1 MIYKGEEI
9 NLIPTQA
16 MADRARQGLEWR
28 EDFGRG
34 GTRIGAIRANQL
46 VKREELSPDVVK
58 RMRSF
63 HARHAVDLK
72 VPKNQLGNE
81 SAEGYPGAGLIASM
95 LWGYLEGRDFAERK
109 VKEMEKIDERQRQ
122 EYSGFQVGDFVNW
135 RTAKGMFLGR
145 IVSIRT
151 EGETQVGQETI
162 EATIDDPVARIRVYV
177 LMNGNYEETDRV
189 VAFPLSRLKP
199 AIEPQQ
205 RQIQNQA
212 IKKALEN
219 KLEEHREKVGDDPRK
234 RTTLR
239 TLETVFERGVA
250 AYKTNPSSV
259 RPNIGN
265 AESWAYSRVNS
276 FLYVLRNLRFRG
288 GKHDTDL
295 LPEAH
300 PLSSKGEK
308 NMDQLEIKQDEM
320 GPHTMDP
327 KSHVQEMDDGKF
339 GVYHIDGNLVATFD
353 EKEEA
358 EQFAIDNHEDL
369 MEMENAYLDEEEDE
383 RLDSTILYRSV
394 KLRKDKK
401 EKTRFNVAFVSEEP
415 VLREFGYEIIDQE
428 RMDTSFL
435 ESGRAPVL
443 FMHDAE
449 RVLGVVESVKR
460 DGDLKSRAVIRLG
473 TSTQLQR
480 ETLEQIRN
488 GILSNI
494 SIGYSIRSMEEQDEK
509 IEGRSVY
516 RVATRIME
524 ISVVSVP
531 ADTSVGVN
539 RAEVIQEPSKQ
550 DVKTMENTEAVEQ
563 TNARDIEKA
572 LAERSKTNKEILAL
586 AARHN
591 KRDLADE
598 AIGRNTSLEEFR
610 GILLEHIE
618 SKPLDSAA
626 EPVQKPVEEK
636 RTYSLLRALN
646 AASRGDWSGA
656 GFEAEMNQ
664 EVALKRGKQPQGFY
678 IPDFAWRDYD
688 PAMKRE
694 LTVGTNASGGFF
706 APSVQLADEFV
717 TALRARMVLPGLGM
731 RIMSGLNTKI
741 QIPKISAGA
750 SAAFVAES
758 GSVSDQTQ
766 TTAQI
771 TMVGRTLGARTDVS
785 RLLLLESDP
794 SIEQIVRDDLLAA
807 VANKIEDV
815 AIEGNASNEPTGI
828 TKTTGIGSVAIG
840 TNGGAPTWA
849 AVTDLVKEVE
859 IDNAAIN
866 GDTLAFLTNPK
877 VKSKM
882 ANTVRVSSTD
892 SHMILNDPYNNLYG
906 YDIGITTNVPSDL
919 TKGSTSGS
927 CSALIFGDFSQ
938 LMLGV
943 FGGGPDVLIDPYTN
957 SASGSVRIVVH
968 QEVDVAVRHAQSFAA
983 CLDLT
988 T

>member
-1 MIYKGEEI
+1 MT
-9 NLIPTQA
+9 PTFYQ
-16 MADRARQGLEWR
+16 
-28 EDFGRG
+28 
-34 GTRIGAIRANQL
+34 
-46 VKREELSPDVVK
+46 KRT
-58 RMRSF
+58 
-63 HARHAVDLK
+63 HY
-72 VPKNQLGNE
+72 Q
-81 SAEGYPGAGLIASM
+81 
-95 LWGYLEGRDFAERK
+95 
-109 VKEMEKIDERQRQ
+109 VKEKMSDLENHVRHVI
-122 EYSGFQVGDFVNW
+122 GV
-135 RTAKGMFLGR
+135 
-145 IVSIRT
+145 
-151 EGETQVGQETI
+151 
-162 EATIDDPVARIRVYV
+162 
-177 LMNGNYEETDRV
+177 EETPDSV
-189 VAFPLSRLKP
+189 I
-199 AIEPQQ
+199 IEY
-205 RQIQNQA
+205 A
-212 IKKALEN
+212 KAHDD
-219 KLEEHREKVGDDPRK
+219 EE
-234 RTTLR
+234 
-239 TLETVFERGVA
+239 
-250 AYKTNPSSV
+250 
-259 RPNIGN
+259 
-265 AESWAYSRVNS
+265 
-276 FLYVLRNLRFRG
+276 
-288 GKHDTDL
+288 
-295 LPEAH
+295 
-300 PLSSKGEK
+300 
-308 NMDQLEIKQDEM
+308 
-320 GPHTMDP
+320 
-327 KSHVQEMDDGKF
+327 
-339 GVYHIDGNLVATFD
+339 
-353 EKEEA
+353 
-358 EQFAIDNHEDL
+358 
-369 MEMENAYLDEEEDE
+369 MEMEENAHYDEDEEED
-383 RLDSTILYRSV
+383 RGIDATFYRSV
-394 KLRKDKK
+394 RLRKDDKD
-401 EKTRFNVAFVSEEP
+401 KTRFNVAFVSEEP
-415 VLREFGYEIIDQE
+415 VLREFGYEIIDQA

-494 SIGYSIRSMEEQDEK
+494 SIGYSIRSMDEQEEK

-524 ISVVSVP
+524 ISLVSVP
-531 ADTSVGVN
+531 ADSTVGIN
-539 RAEVIQEPSKQ
+539 RGAKVIQEPSKQ
-550 DVKTMENTEAVEQ
+550 EVKTMENTEAVEQ
-563 TNARDIEKA
+563 VSARDIEKA

-717 TALRARMVLPGLGM
+717 EALRARMVLPGLGM

-750 SAAFVAES
+750 AAAFVAES
-758 GSVSDQTQ
+758 GDVGDQTQ

-815 AIEGNASNEPTGI
+815 AIEGGASNEPTGI
-828 TKTTGIGSVAIG
+828 TQTSGIGSVAIG

-849 AVTDLVKEVE
+849 MVTNLVKEVE

-882 ANTVRVSSTD
+882 ANTVRVASTD

-906 YDIGITTNVPSDL
+906 YDIGVTTNVPSDL

-938 LMLGV
+938 LMMGV

-968 QEVDVAVRHAQSFAA
+968 QEIDVAVRHAQSFAA

>member
-1 MIYKGEEI
+1 MSDLENQTRHVIGVEETPDSVIIEYAKIHDDEGEE
-9 NLIPTQA
+9 
-16 MADRARQGLEWR
+16 
-28 EDFGRG
+28 
-34 GTRIGAIRANQL
+34 
-46 VKREELSPDVVK
+46 
-58 RMRSF
+58 
-63 HARHAVDLK
+63 
-72 VPKNQLGNE
+72 
-81 SAEGYPGAGLIASM
+81 
-95 LWGYLEGRDFAERK
+95 
-109 VKEMEKIDERQRQ
+109 
-122 EYSGFQVGDFVNW
+122 
-135 RTAKGMFLGR
+135 
-145 IVSIRT
+145 
-151 EGETQVGQETI
+151 
-162 EATIDDPVARIRVYV
+162 
-177 LMNGNYEETDRV
+177 
-189 VAFPLSRLKP
+189 
-199 AIEPQQ
+199 
-205 RQIQNQA
+205 
-212 IKKALEN
+212 
-219 KLEEHREKVGDDPRK
+219 
-234 RTTLR
+234 
-239 TLETVFERGVA
+239 
-250 AYKTNPSSV
+250 
-259 RPNIGN
+259 
-265 AESWAYSRVNS
+265 
-276 FLYVLRNLRFRG
+276 
-288 GKHDTDL
+288 
-295 LPEAH
+295 
-300 PLSSKGEK
+300 
-308 NMDQLEIKQDEM
+308 
-320 GPHTMDP
+320 
-327 KSHVQEMDDGKF
+327 
-339 GVYHIDGNLVATFD
+339 
-353 EKEEA
+353 
-358 EQFAIDNHEDL
+358 
-369 MEMENAYLDEEEDE
+369 MEMEMEENAHYGEDEEEDE
-383 RLDSTILYRSV
+383 RADSTILYRSV
-394 KLRKDKK
+394 RLRKDDK

-415 VLREFGYEIIDQE
+415 VLREFGYEIIDQD

-494 SIGYSIRSMEEQDEK
+494 SIGYSIKSMEEQDER

-516 RVATRIME
+516 RVSTRIME
-524 ISVVSVP
+524 ISLVSVP
-531 ADTSVGVN
+531 ADPTVGLN
-539 RAEVIQEPSKQ
+539 RGRLEINEPSKQ

-563 TNARDIEKA
+563 VSARDIEKA

-610 GILLEHIE
+610 GILLEQIE
-618 SKPLDSAA
+618 SKPLDSSA

-678 IPDFAWRDYD
+678 IPDFAWRDHD
-688 PAMKRE
+688 PKMKRE

-717 TALRARMVLPGLGM
+717 EALRARMVLPGLGM

-750 SAAFVAES
+750 AAAFVAES
-758 GSVSDQTQ
+758 GDVADQTQ

-815 AIEGNASNEPTGI
+815 AIEGGASNEPTGI
-828 TKTTGIGSVAIG
+828 TQTSGIGSVAIG

-849 AVTDLVKEVE
+849 AVTNLVKEVE

-882 ANTVRVSSTD
+882 ANTVRVTSTD
-892 SHMILNDPYNNLYG
+892 SHMILNDPYTSLYG

-938 LMLGV
+938 LMMGV

-968 QEVDVAVRHAQSFAA
+968 QEIDIAVRHAQSFAA

>member
-1 MIYKGEEI
+1 MS
-9 NLIPTQA
+9 
-16 MADRARQGLEWR
+16 DLENHVR
-28 EDFGRG
+28 HV
-34 GTRIGAIRANQL
+34 IG
-46 VKREELSPDVVK
+46 V
-58 RMRSF
+58 
-63 HARHAVDLK
+63 
-72 VPKNQLGNE
+72 
-81 SAEGYPGAGLIASM
+81 
-95 LWGYLEGRDFAERK
+95 
-109 VKEMEKIDERQRQ
+109 
-122 EYSGFQVGDFVNW
+122 
-135 RTAKGMFLGR
+135 
-145 IVSIRT
+145 
-151 EGETQVGQETI
+151 
-162 EATIDDPVARIRVYV
+162 
-177 LMNGNYEETDRV
+177 EETPDSV
-189 VAFPLSRLKP
+189 I
-199 AIEPQQ
+199 IEY
-205 RQIQNQA
+205 A
-212 IKKALEN
+212 KAHDDEEMDMEEN
-219 KLEEHREKVGDDPRK
+219 AHYDEDEDE
-234 RTTLR
+234 
-239 TLETVFERGVA
+239 ERG
-250 AYKTNPSSV
+250 
-259 RPNIGN
+259 
-265 AESWAYSRVNS
+265 
-276 FLYVLRNLRFRG
+276 
-288 GKHDTDL
+288 
-295 LPEAH
+295 
-300 PLSSKGEK
+300 
-308 NMDQLEIKQDEM
+308 
-320 GPHTMDP
+320 
-327 KSHVQEMDDGKF
+327 
-339 GVYHIDGNLVATFD
+339 IDATF
-353 EKEEA
+353 
-358 EQFAIDNHEDL
+358 
-369 MEMENAYLDEEEDE
+369 
-383 RLDSTILYRSV
+383 YRSV
-394 KLRKDKK
+394 RLRKDDKD
-401 EKTRFNVAFVSEEP
+401 KTRFNVAFVSEEP

-516 RVATRIME
+516 RVSTRIME

-539 RAEVIQEPSKQ
+539 RGRLIVNEPSKQ
-550 DVKTMENTEAVEQ
+550 EVKTMENTEAVEQ
-563 TNARDIEKA
+563 VSARDIEKA

-591 KRDLADE
+591 KRDLADQ

-688 PAMKRE
+688 PKMKRE

-717 TALRARMVLPGLGM
+717 EALRARMVLPGLGM

-750 SAAFVAES
+750 AAAFVAES
-758 GSVSDQTQ
+758 GDVADQTQ

-815 AIEGNASNEPTGI
+815 AIEGGASNEPTGI
-828 TKTTGIGSVAIG
+828 TQTSGIGSVAIG

-849 AVTDLVKEVE
+849 AVTNLVKEVE

-882 ANTVRVSSTD
+882 ANTVRVASTD
-892 SHMILNDPYNNLYG
+892 SHMILNDPYTMLYG

-938 LMLGV
+938 LMMGV

-957 SASGSVRIVVH
+957 SASGNVRESRIRYAKIRKEFESHRVVFDCH
-968 QEVDVAVRHAQSFAA
+968 
-983 CLDLT
+983 
-988 T
+988 

>member
-1 MIYKGEEI
+1 MSDLENQTRHVIGVEETPDSVIIEYAKIHDDEGEE
-9 NLIPTQA
+9 
-16 MADRARQGLEWR
+16 M
-28 EDFGRG
+28 
-34 GTRIGAIRANQL
+34 
-46 VKREELSPDVVK
+46 
-58 RMRSF
+58 
-63 HARHAVDLK
+63 
-72 VPKNQLGNE
+72 
-81 SAEGYPGAGLIASM
+81 
-95 LWGYLEGRDFAERK
+95 
-109 VKEMEKIDERQRQ
+109 
-122 EYSGFQVGDFVNW
+122 
-135 RTAKGMFLGR
+135 
-145 IVSIRT
+145 
-151 EGETQVGQETI
+151 
-162 EATIDDPVARIRVYV
+162 
-177 LMNGNYEETDRV
+177 
-189 VAFPLSRLKP
+189 
-199 AIEPQQ
+199 
-205 RQIQNQA
+205 
-212 IKKALEN
+212 
-219 KLEEHREKVGDDPRK
+219 
-234 RTTLR
+234 
-239 TLETVFERGVA
+239 
-250 AYKTNPSSV
+250 
-259 RPNIGN
+259 
-265 AESWAYSRVNS
+265 
-276 FLYVLRNLRFRG
+276 
-288 GKHDTDL
+288 
-295 LPEAH
+295 
-300 PLSSKGEK
+300 
-308 NMDQLEIKQDEM
+308 
-320 GPHTMDP
+320 
-327 KSHVQEMDDGKF
+327 EMD
-339 GVYHIDGNLVATFD
+339 
-353 EKEEA
+353 
-358 EQFAIDNHEDL
+358 
-369 MEMENAYLDEEEDE
+369 MEENAHYGKDEEEDE
-383 RLDSTILYRSV
+383 RADSTILYRSV
-394 KLRKDKK
+394 RLRKDDK

-494 SIGYSIRSMEEQDEK
+494 SIGYSIKSMEEQDER

-516 RVATRIME
+516 RVSTRIME

-539 RAEVIQEPSKQ
+539 RGRLVVNEPSKQ
-550 DVKTMENTEAVEQ
+550 DVTKMDAIEKINNYEGGDSIDESKLRAVH
-563 TNARDIEKA
+563 EKA
-572 LAERSKTNKEILAL
+572 LAERAKTNKEILAL

-591 KRDLADE
+591 KRDLGEE

-610 GILLEHIE
+610 GILLEQIE

-688 PAMKRE
+688 PKMKRE

-717 TALRARMVLPGLGM
+717 EALRARMVLPGLGM

-750 SAAFVAES
+750 AAAFVAES
-758 GSVSDQTQ
+758 GDVADQTQ

-815 AIEGNASNEPTGI
+815 AIEGGASNEPTGI
-828 TKTTGIGSVAIG
+828 TQTSGIGSVAIG

-849 AVTDLVKEVE
+849 AVTNLVKEVE

-882 ANTVRVSSTD
+882 ANTVRVASTD
-892 SHMILNDPYNNLYG
+892 SHMILNDPYTSLYG

-938 LMLGV
+938 LMMGV

-968 QEVDVAVRHAQSFAA
+968 QEIDIAVRHAQSFAA

>member
-1 MIYKGEEI
+1 MS
-9 NLIPTQA
+9 
-16 MADRARQGLEWR
+16 DLENHVR
-28 EDFGRG
+28 HV
-34 GTRIGAIRANQL
+34 IG
-46 VKREELSPDVVK
+46 V
-58 RMRSF
+58 
-63 HARHAVDLK
+63 
-72 VPKNQLGNE
+72 
-81 SAEGYPGAGLIASM
+81 
-95 LWGYLEGRDFAERK
+95 
-109 VKEMEKIDERQRQ
+109 
-122 EYSGFQVGDFVNW
+122 
-135 RTAKGMFLGR
+135 
-145 IVSIRT
+145 
-151 EGETQVGQETI
+151 
-162 EATIDDPVARIRVYV
+162 
-177 LMNGNYEETDRV
+177 EETPDSV
-189 VAFPLSRLKP
+189 I
-199 AIEPQQ
+199 IEY
-205 RQIQNQA
+205 A
-212 IKKALEN
+212 KAHDDEEMDMEEN
-219 KLEEHREKVGDDPRK
+219 AHYDEDEDE
-234 RTTLR
+234 
-239 TLETVFERGVA
+239 ERG
-250 AYKTNPSSV
+250 
-259 RPNIGN
+259 
-265 AESWAYSRVNS
+265 
-276 FLYVLRNLRFRG
+276 
-288 GKHDTDL
+288 
-295 LPEAH
+295 
-300 PLSSKGEK
+300 
-308 NMDQLEIKQDEM
+308 
-320 GPHTMDP
+320 
-327 KSHVQEMDDGKF
+327 
-339 GVYHIDGNLVATFD
+339 IDATF
-353 EKEEA
+353 
-358 EQFAIDNHEDL
+358 
-369 MEMENAYLDEEEDE
+369 
-383 RLDSTILYRSV
+383 YRSV
-394 KLRKDKK
+394 RLRKDDKD
-401 EKTRFNVAFVSEEP
+401 KTRFNVAFVSEEP

-516 RVATRIME
+516 RVSTRIME

-539 RAEVIQEPSKQ
+539 RGRLIVNEPSKQ
-550 DVKTMENTEAVEQ
+550 EVSKMENQEVVEQ

-688 PAMKRE
+688 PKMKRE

-717 TALRARMVLPGLGM
+717 EALRARMVLPGLGM

-750 SAAFVAES
+750 AAAFVAES
-758 GSVSDQTQ
+758 GDVADQTQ

-815 AIEGNASNEPTGI
+815 AIEGGASNEPTGI
-828 TKTTGIGSVAIG
+828 TQTSGIGSVAIG

-849 AVTDLVKEVE
+849 AVTNLVKEVE

-882 ANTVRVSSTD
+882 ANTVRVASTD
-892 SHMILNDPYNNLYG
+892 SHMILNDPYTMLYG

-938 LMLGV
+938 LMMGV

-968 QEVDVAVRHAQSFAA
+968 QEIDIAVRHAQSFAA

>member
-1 MIYKGEEI
+1 MS
-9 NLIPTQA
+9 
-16 MADRARQGLEWR
+16 DLENQ
-28 EDFGRG
+28 
-34 GTRIGAIRANQL
+34 TRHVIG
-46 VKREELSPDVVK
+46 V
-58 RMRSF
+58 
-63 HARHAVDLK
+63 
-72 VPKNQLGNE
+72 
-81 SAEGYPGAGLIASM
+81 
-95 LWGYLEGRDFAERK
+95 
-109 VKEMEKIDERQRQ
+109 
-122 EYSGFQVGDFVNW
+122 
-135 RTAKGMFLGR
+135 
-145 IVSIRT
+145 
-151 EGETQVGQETI
+151 
-162 EATIDDPVARIRVYV
+162 
-177 LMNGNYEETDRV
+177 EETPDSV
-189 VAFPLSRLKP
+189 I
-199 AIEPQQ
+199 IEYAK
-205 RQIQNQA
+205 IHDD
-212 IKKALEN
+212 ED
-219 KLEEHREKVGDDPRK
+219 EE
-234 RTTLR
+234 
-239 TLETVFERGVA
+239 
-250 AYKTNPSSV
+250 
-259 RPNIGN
+259 
-265 AESWAYSRVNS
+265 
-276 FLYVLRNLRFRG
+276 
-288 GKHDTDL
+288 
-295 LPEAH
+295 
-300 PLSSKGEK
+300 
-308 NMDQLEIKQDEM
+308 
-320 GPHTMDP
+320 
-327 KSHVQEMDDGKF
+327 
-339 GVYHIDGNLVATFD
+339 
-353 EKEEA
+353 
-358 EQFAIDNHEDL
+358 
-369 MEMENAYLDEEEDE
+369 MEMEMEENAHYGDEDEDEERGIDA
-383 RLDSTILYRSV
+383 TFYRSV
-394 KLRKDKK
+394 RLRKDDKD
-401 EKTRFNVAFVSEEP
+401 KTRFNVAFVSEEP
-415 VLREFGYEIIDQE
+415 VLREFGYEIIDQD

-494 SIGYSIRSMEEQDEK
+494 SIGYSIKSMDEQDEK

-516 RVATRIME
+516 RVSTDIKE

-531 ADTSVGVN
+531 ADSTVGVN
-539 RAEVIQEPSKQ
+539 RGKLQINEPSKQ
-550 DVKTMENTEAVEQ
+550 DVKTMENKEAVEQ
-563 TNARDIEKA
+563 VSARDVEKA

-591 KRDLADE
+591 RRDLADE

-626 EPVQKPVEEK
+626 EPVMKPVEEK

-688 PAMKRE
+688 PKMKRE

-717 TALRARMVLPGLGM
+717 EALRARMVLPGLGM

-741 QIPKISAGA
+741 QIPKVSAGA
-750 SAAFVAES
+750 AAAFVAES
-758 GSVSDQTQ
+758 GDVGDQTQ

-815 AIEGNASNEPTGI
+815 AIEGGASNEPTGI
-828 TKTTGIGSVAIG
+828 TQTSGIGSVAIG

-849 AVTDLVKEVE
+849 MVTNLVKEVE

-882 ANTVRVSSTD
+882 ANTVRVTSTD

-927 CSALIFGDFSQ
+927 CSAVIYGDFSQ

-983 CLDLT
+983 CLDVT
-988 T
+988 TT

>member
-1 MIYKGEEI
+1 MS
-9 NLIPTQA
+9 
-16 MADRARQGLEWR
+16 DLENQ
-28 EDFGRG
+28 
-34 GTRIGAIRANQL
+34 TRHVIG
-46 VKREELSPDVVK
+46 V
-58 RMRSF
+58 
-63 HARHAVDLK
+63 
-72 VPKNQLGNE
+72 
-81 SAEGYPGAGLIASM
+81 
-95 LWGYLEGRDFAERK
+95 
-109 VKEMEKIDERQRQ
+109 
-122 EYSGFQVGDFVNW
+122 
-135 RTAKGMFLGR
+135 
-145 IVSIRT
+145 
-151 EGETQVGQETI
+151 
-162 EATIDDPVARIRVYV
+162 
-177 LMNGNYEETDRV
+177 EETPDSV
-189 VAFPLSRLKP
+189 I
-199 AIEPQQ
+199 IEYAK
-205 RQIQNQA
+205 IHDD
-212 IKKALEN
+212 ED
-219 KLEEHREKVGDDPRK
+219 EE
-234 RTTLR
+234 
-239 TLETVFERGVA
+239 
-250 AYKTNPSSV
+250 
-259 RPNIGN
+259 
-265 AESWAYSRVNS
+265 
-276 FLYVLRNLRFRG
+276 
-288 GKHDTDL
+288 
-295 LPEAH
+295 
-300 PLSSKGEK
+300 
-308 NMDQLEIKQDEM
+308 
-320 GPHTMDP
+320 
-327 KSHVQEMDDGKF
+327 
-339 GVYHIDGNLVATFD
+339 
-353 EKEEA
+353 
-358 EQFAIDNHEDL
+358 
-369 MEMENAYLDEEEDE
+369 MEMEMEENAHYGDEDEDEERGIDA
-383 RLDSTILYRSV
+383 TFYRSV
-394 KLRKDKK
+394 RLRKDDKD
-401 EKTRFNVAFVSEEP
+401 KTRFNVAFVSEEP
-415 VLREFGYEIIDQE
+415 VLREFGYEIIDQD

-516 RVATRIME
+516 RVSTRIME

-539 RAEVIQEPSKQ
+539 RGRLIVNEPSKQ
-550 DVKTMENTEAVEQ
+550 DVTKMENQEVVEQ
-563 TNARDIEKA
+563 TSARDIEKA

-626 EPVQKPVEEK
+626 EPVMKPVEEK

-750 SAAFVAES
+750 AAAFVAES
-758 GSVSDQTQ
+758 GDVADQTQ

-815 AIEGNASNEPTGI
+815 AIEGGASNEPTGI
-828 TKTTGIGSVAIG
+828 TQTSGIGSVAIG

-849 AVTDLVKEVE
+849 MVTNLVKEVE

-882 ANTVRVSSTD
+882 ANTVRVASTD

-927 CSALIFGDFSQ
+927 CSAVIYGDFSQ

-983 CLDLT
+983 CLDVT
-988 T
+988 TT

>member
-1 MIYKGEEI
+1 MTDLENQTRHVIGVEETPDSVIIEYAKIHDDEGEE
-9 NLIPTQA
+9 
-16 MADRARQGLEWR
+16 
-28 EDFGRG
+28 
-34 GTRIGAIRANQL
+34 
-46 VKREELSPDVVK
+46 
-58 RMRSF
+58 
-63 HARHAVDLK
+63 
-72 VPKNQLGNE
+72 
-81 SAEGYPGAGLIASM
+81 
-95 LWGYLEGRDFAERK
+95 
-109 VKEMEKIDERQRQ
+109 
-122 EYSGFQVGDFVNW
+122 
-135 RTAKGMFLGR
+135 
-145 IVSIRT
+145 
-151 EGETQVGQETI
+151 
-162 EATIDDPVARIRVYV
+162 
-177 LMNGNYEETDRV
+177 
-189 VAFPLSRLKP
+189 
-199 AIEPQQ
+199 
-205 RQIQNQA
+205 
-212 IKKALEN
+212 
-219 KLEEHREKVGDDPRK
+219 
-234 RTTLR
+234 
-239 TLETVFERGVA
+239 
-250 AYKTNPSSV
+250 
-259 RPNIGN
+259 
-265 AESWAYSRVNS
+265 
-276 FLYVLRNLRFRG
+276 
-288 GKHDTDL
+288 
-295 LPEAH
+295 
-300 PLSSKGEK
+300 
-308 NMDQLEIKQDEM
+308 
-320 GPHTMDP
+320 
-327 KSHVQEMDDGKF
+327 
-339 GVYHIDGNLVATFD
+339 
-353 EKEEA
+353 
-358 EQFAIDNHEDL
+358 
-369 MEMENAYLDEEEDE
+369 MEMEMEENAHYGEDEEEDE
-383 RLDSTILYRSV
+383 RADSPILYRSV
-394 KLRKDKK
+394 RLRKDDK

-494 SIGYSIRSMEEQDEK
+494 SIGYSIRSMDEQDEK

-539 RAEVIQEPSKQ
+539 RAKVLQEPSKQ
-550 DVKTMENTEAVEQ
+550 DVKTMENQEAVEQ
-563 TNARDIEKA
+563 VSARDIEKA

-750 SAAFVAES
+750 AAAFVAES

-815 AIEGNASNEPTGI
+815 AIEGDASNEPTGI

-882 ANTVRVSSTD
+882 ANTVRVASTD
-892 SHMILNDPYNNLYG
+892 SHMIMNDPYNNLYG

>member
-1 MIYKGEEI
+1 METE
-9 NLIPTQA
+9 QQ
-16 MADRARQGLEWR
+16 RHV
-28 EDFGRG
+28 
-34 GTRIGAIRANQL
+34 IG
-46 VKREELSPDVVK
+46 
-58 RMRSF
+58 
-63 HARHAVDLK
+63 
-72 VPKNQLGNE
+72 
-81 SAEGYPGAGLIASM
+81 
-95 LWGYLEGRDFAERK
+95 
-109 VKEMEKIDERQRQ
+109 
-122 EYSGFQVGDFVNW
+122 
-135 RTAKGMFLGR
+135 
-145 IVSIRT
+145 
-151 EGETQVGQETI
+151 
-162 EATIDDPVARIRVYV
+162 
-177 LMNGNYEETDRV
+177 YEETDDSV
-189 VAFPLSRLKP
+189 I
-199 AIEPQQ
+199 IEFAKG
-205 RQIQNQA
+205 NMG
-212 IKKALEN
+212 ET
-219 KLEEHREKVGDDPRK
+219 EE
-234 RTTLR
+234 
-239 TLETVFERGVA
+239 
-250 AYKTNPSSV
+250 
-259 RPNIGN
+259 
-265 AESWAYSRVNS
+265 
-276 FLYVLRNLRFRG
+276 
-288 GKHDTDL
+288 
-295 LPEAH
+295 
-300 PLSSKGEK
+300 
-308 NMDQLEIKQDEM
+308 Q
-320 GPHTMDP
+320 
-327 KSHVQEMDDGKF
+327 
-339 GVYHIDGNLVATFD
+339 
-353 EKEEA
+353 
-358 EQFAIDNHEDL
+358 
-369 MEMENAYLDEEEDE
+369 NAYDEEEDE
-383 RLDSTILYRSV
+383 ERGIDATFYRSV
-394 KLRKDKK
+394 RLRKDDKD
-401 EKTRFNVAFVSEEP
+401 KTRFNVAFVSEEP

-539 RAEVIQEPSKQ
+539 RGRLIVNEPSKQ
-550 DVKTMENTEAVEQ
+550 EVSKMENQEVVEQ
-563 TNARDIEKA
+563 TSARDIEKA

-591 KRDLADE
+591 KRELAEE

-610 GILLEHIE
+610 GILLEQIE

-626 EPVQKPVEEK
+626 EPVMKPVEEK
-636 RTYSLLRALN
+636 RNYSFLRALN

-656 GFEAEMNQ
+656 GFEAEMSQ
-664 EVALKRGKQPQGFY
+664 EVANKRGKQPQGFY
-678 IPDFAWRDYD
+678 VPDFAWRDYGID
-688 PAMKRE
+688 QKRE

-706 APSVQLADEFV
+706 APSVQLANEFV
-717 TALRARMVLPGLGM
+717 EALRARLILSDMGM
-731 RIMSGLNTKI
+731 RIMSGLNTKV

-758 GSVSDQTQ
+758 GDVADQTQ

-794 SIEQIVRDDLLAA
+794 SIEQIVRDDLLNA

-815 AIEGNASNEPTGI
+815 AIEGGGSNEPSGI
-828 TKTTGIGSVAIG
+828 TQSSPGSVAIG

-849 AVTDLVKEVE
+849 MVTNLVKEVE
-859 IDNAAIN
+859 VDNAVVNA
-866 GDTLAFLTNPK
+866 GTLGFITNPK
-877 VKSKM
+877 AKSKM
-882 ANTVRVSSTD
+882 ANTVRVASTD
-892 SHMILNDPYNNLYG
+892 SHMILNDPYDQLYG
-906 YDIGITTNVPSDL
+906 YRLGISTNVPSNL

-927 CSALIFGDFSQ
+927 CSAIIFGDFSQ
-938 LMLGV
+938 LMLGI
-943 FGGGPDVLIDPYTN
+943 FGGGPDVLVDPYTN

-983 CLDLT
+983 CLDMVT

>member
-1 MIYKGEEI
+1 MSDLENQTRHVIGVEETPDSVI
-9 NLIPTQA
+9 IEYA
-16 MADRARQGLEWR
+16 KIHDD
-28 EDFGRG
+28 ED
-34 GTRIGAIRANQL
+34 
-46 VKREELSPDVVK
+46 E
-58 RMRSF
+58 
-63 HARHAVDLK
+63 
-72 VPKNQLGNE
+72 
-81 SAEGYPGAGLIASM
+81 
-95 LWGYLEGRDFAERK
+95 
-109 VKEMEKIDERQRQ
+109 EME
-122 EYSGFQVGDFVNW
+122 
-135 RTAKGMFLGR
+135 
-145 IVSIRT
+145 
-151 EGETQVGQETI
+151 
-162 EATIDDPVARIRVYV
+162 
-177 LMNGNYEETDRV
+177 
-189 VAFPLSRLKP
+189 
-199 AIEPQQ
+199 
-205 RQIQNQA
+205 
-212 IKKALEN
+212 
-219 KLEEHREKVGDDPRK
+219 
-234 RTTLR
+234 
-239 TLETVFERGVA
+239 
-250 AYKTNPSSV
+250 
-259 RPNIGN
+259 
-265 AESWAYSRVNS
+265 
-276 FLYVLRNLRFRG
+276 
-288 GKHDTDL
+288 
-295 LPEAH
+295 
-300 PLSSKGEK
+300 
-308 NMDQLEIKQDEM
+308 MD
-320 GPHTMDP
+320 
-327 KSHVQEMDDGKF
+327 
-339 GVYHIDGNLVATFD
+339 
-353 EKEEA
+353 
-358 EQFAIDNHEDL
+358 
-369 MEMENAYLDEEEDE
+369 MEENAHYGEDEEEDE
-383 RLDSTILYRSV
+383 RSDSTILYRSV
-394 KLRKDKK
+394 RLRKDDK

-415 VLREFGYEIIDQE
+415 VLREFGYEIIDQD

-494 SIGYSIRSMEEQDEK
+494 SIGYSIKSMEEQDEK

-516 RVATRIME
+516 RVSTRIME
-524 ISVVSVP
+524 ISLVSVP
-531 ADTSVGVN
+531 ADPTVGLN
-539 RAEVIQEPSKQ
+539 RGRLEIKEPSKQ
-550 DVKTMENTEAVEQ
+550 EVKTMENQEAVEQ
-563 TNARDIEKA
+563 VSARDIEKA

-610 GILLEHIE
+610 GILLEQIE

-626 EPVQKPVEEK
+626 EPVMKPVEEK

-750 SAAFVAES
+750 AAAFVAES
-758 GSVSDQTQ
+758 GDVADQTQ

-815 AIEGNASNEPTGI
+815 AIEGGASNEPTGI
-828 TKTTGIGSVAIG
+828 TQTSGIGSVAIG

-866 GDTLAFLTNPK
+866 GDTLGFLTNPK

>member
-1 MIYKGEEI
+1 METE
-9 NLIPTQA
+9 QQ
-16 MADRARQGLEWR
+16 RHV
-28 EDFGRG
+28 
-34 GTRIGAIRANQL
+34 IG
-46 VKREELSPDVVK
+46 
-58 RMRSF
+58 
-63 HARHAVDLK
+63 
-72 VPKNQLGNE
+72 
-81 SAEGYPGAGLIASM
+81 
-95 LWGYLEGRDFAERK
+95 
-109 VKEMEKIDERQRQ
+109 
-122 EYSGFQVGDFVNW
+122 
-135 RTAKGMFLGR
+135 
-145 IVSIRT
+145 
-151 EGETQVGQETI
+151 
-162 EATIDDPVARIRVYV
+162 
-177 LMNGNYEETDRV
+177 YEETDDSV
-189 VAFPLSRLKP
+189 I
-199 AIEPQQ
+199 IEFAKGNMGETEE
-205 RQIQNQA
+205 QNA
-212 IKKALEN
+212 YDED
-219 KLEEHREKVGDDPRK
+219 EDE
-234 RTTLR
+234 
-239 TLETVFERGVA
+239 ERG
-250 AYKTNPSSV
+250 
-259 RPNIGN
+259 
-265 AESWAYSRVNS
+265 
-276 FLYVLRNLRFRG
+276 
-288 GKHDTDL
+288 
-295 LPEAH
+295 
-300 PLSSKGEK
+300 
-308 NMDQLEIKQDEM
+308 
-320 GPHTMDP
+320 
-327 KSHVQEMDDGKF
+327 
-339 GVYHIDGNLVATFD
+339 IDATF
-353 EKEEA
+353 
-358 EQFAIDNHEDL
+358 
-369 MEMENAYLDEEEDE
+369 
-383 RLDSTILYRSV
+383 YRSV
-394 KLRKDKK
+394 RLRKDDKD
-401 EKTRFNVAFVSEEP
+401 KTRFNVAFVSEEP

-550 DVKTMENTEAVEQ
+550 EVSKMENQEAVEQ
-563 TNARDIEKA
+563 VSARDIEKA

-626 EPVQKPVEEK
+626 EPVMKPVEEK
-636 RTYSLLRALN
+636 RTYSMLRALN

-741 QIPKISAGA
+741 QIPKVSAGA
-750 SAAFVAES
+750 AAAFVAES

-815 AIEGNASNEPTGI
+815 AIEGDASNEPTGI

-866 GDTLAFLTNPK
+866 GDTLGFLTNPK

-919 TKGSTSGS
+919 TKGSSGS

-968 QEVDVAVRHAQSFAA
+968 QEIDIAVRHAQSFAA

>member
-1 MIYKGEEI
+1 METE
-9 NLIPTQA
+9 QQ
-16 MADRARQGLEWR
+16 RHV
-28 EDFGRG
+28 
-34 GTRIGAIRANQL
+34 IG
-46 VKREELSPDVVK
+46 
-58 RMRSF
+58 
-63 HARHAVDLK
+63 
-72 VPKNQLGNE
+72 
-81 SAEGYPGAGLIASM
+81 
-95 LWGYLEGRDFAERK
+95 
-109 VKEMEKIDERQRQ
+109 
-122 EYSGFQVGDFVNW
+122 
-135 RTAKGMFLGR
+135 
-145 IVSIRT
+145 
-151 EGETQVGQETI
+151 
-162 EATIDDPVARIRVYV
+162 
-177 LMNGNYEETDRV
+177 YEETDDSV
-189 VAFPLSRLKP
+189 I
-199 AIEPQQ
+199 IEFAKGNMGETEE
-205 RQIQNQA
+205 QNA
-212 IKKALEN
+212 YDED
-219 KLEEHREKVGDDPRK
+219 EDE
-234 RTTLR
+234 
-239 TLETVFERGVA
+239 ERG
-250 AYKTNPSSV
+250 
-259 RPNIGN
+259 
-265 AESWAYSRVNS
+265 
-276 FLYVLRNLRFRG
+276 
-288 GKHDTDL
+288 
-295 LPEAH
+295 
-300 PLSSKGEK
+300 
-308 NMDQLEIKQDEM
+308 
-320 GPHTMDP
+320 
-327 KSHVQEMDDGKF
+327 
-339 GVYHIDGNLVATFD
+339 IDATF
-353 EKEEA
+353 
-358 EQFAIDNHEDL
+358 
-369 MEMENAYLDEEEDE
+369 
-383 RLDSTILYRSV
+383 YRSV
-394 KLRKDKK
+394 RLRKDDKD
-401 EKTRFNVAFVSEEP
+401 KTRFNVAFVSEEP

-494 SIGYSIRSMEEQDEK
+494 SIGYSIRSMEEQDER

-516 RVATRIME
+516 RVSTRIIE

-550 DVKTMENTEAVEQ
+550 EVSKMENQEAVEQ
-563 TNARDIEKA
+563 VSARDIEKA

-626 EPVQKPVEEK
+626 EPVMKPVEEK
-636 RTYSLLRALN
+636 RTYSMLRALN

-741 QIPKISAGA
+741 QIPKVSAGA
-750 SAAFVAES
+750 AAAFVAES

-815 AIEGNASNEPTGI
+815 AIEGDASNEPTGI

-866 GDTLAFLTNPK
+866 GDTLGFLTNPK

-882 ANTVRVSSTD
+882 ANTVRVASTD
-892 SHMILNDPYNNLYG
+892 SHMIMNDPYNNLYG

-919 TKGSTSGS
+919 TKGSSGS

-968 QEVDVAVRHAQSFAA
+968 QEIDIAVRHAQSFAA

>member
-1 MIYKGEEI
+1 
-9 NLIPTQA
+9 
-16 MADRARQGLEWR
+16 
-28 EDFGRG
+28 
-34 GTRIGAIRANQL
+34 
-46 VKREELSPDVVK
+46 
-58 RMRSF
+58 
-63 HARHAVDLK
+63 
-72 VPKNQLGNE
+72 
-81 SAEGYPGAGLIASM
+81 
-95 LWGYLEGRDFAERK
+95 
-109 VKEMEKIDERQRQ
+109 
-122 EYSGFQVGDFVNW
+122 
-135 RTAKGMFLGR
+135 
-145 IVSIRT
+145 
-151 EGETQVGQETI
+151 
-162 EATIDDPVARIRVYV
+162 
-177 LMNGNYEETDRV
+177 
-189 VAFPLSRLKP
+189 
-199 AIEPQQ
+199 
-205 RQIQNQA
+205 
-212 IKKALEN
+212 
-219 KLEEHREKVGDDPRK
+219 
-234 RTTLR
+234 
-239 TLETVFERGVA
+239 
-250 AYKTNPSSV
+250 
-259 RPNIGN
+259 
-265 AESWAYSRVNS
+265 
-276 FLYVLRNLRFRG
+276 
-288 GKHDTDL
+288 
-295 LPEAH
+295 
-300 PLSSKGEK
+300 
-308 NMDQLEIKQDEM
+308 MD
-320 GPHTMDP
+320 
-327 KSHVQEMDDGKF
+327 
-339 GVYHIDGNLVATFD
+339 
-353 EKEEA
+353 
-358 EQFAIDNHEDL
+358 
-369 MEMENAYLDEEEDE
+369 
-383 RLDSTILYRSV
+383 
-394 KLRKDKK
+394 
-401 EKTRFNVAFVSEEP
+401 
-415 VLREFGYEIIDQE
+415 
-428 RMDTSFL
+428 
-435 ESGRAPVL
+435 
-443 FMHDAE
+443 
-449 RVLGVVESVKR
+449 
-460 DGDLKSRAVIRLG
+460 
-473 TSTQLQR
+473 
-480 ETLEQIRN
+480 
-488 GILSNI
+488 
-494 SIGYSIRSMEEQDEK
+494 EQDEK

-539 RAEVIQEPSKQ
+539 RAKVIQEPSKQ
-550 DVKTMENTEAVEQ
+550 DVKTMENQEAVEQ
-563 TNARDIEKA
+563 VSARDIEKA

-610 GILLEHIE
+610 GILLENIE

-626 EPVQKPVEEK
+626 EPVMKPVEEK

-741 QIPKISAGA
+741 QIPKVSAGA
-750 SAAFVAES
+750 AAAFVAES

-815 AIEGNASNEPTGI
+815 AIEGGASNEPTGI
-828 TKTTGIGSVAIG
+828 TQTSGIGSVAIG

-849 AVTDLVKEVE
+849 AVTNLVKEVE

-882 ANTVRVSSTD
+882 ANTVRVASTD
-892 SHMILNDPYNNLYG
+892 SHMILNDPYTSLYG

-938 LMLGV
+938 LMMGV